1 MKITSLF
8 VLSLCFINEICGLN
22 QPFSLGNRAKI
33 VRSNLADL
41 YKGIESKTVDT
52 IAISDDLDEI
62 YYRVNPLTFTDSN
75 GNRVLQSDD
84 EVETMGVVHVAKSNP
99 LLTDRILDYSQNH
112 QVYTTFVE
120 VPHNPIQTVLSEG
133 FQIVSSLFPLF
144 FVYILIR
151 SFFVGMGGAGGNFGG
166 PMGQGLRSPLNP
178 VGKKE
183 DRESMKKA
191 NVSLSSWAG
200 SQEVFEEC
208 TEIVSF
214 LKNSTQYEAVGAEI
228 PKGVLLEGPPGTGKT
243 LLAKALA
250 SEANANFFSV
260 SGSEFIELYVGLG
273 AAKVRNL
280 FEKARAQRPSIIF
293 IDEIDAIGK
302 QRGSNNGNFGGN
314 DEREQTLNQILA
326 EMDGFTDN
334 RGVIVVAATNRRD
347 ILDAA
352 LLRPGRFD
360 RILSIP
366 LPDKK
371 SRRAILGVHVRN
383 KTMESPIDYEFLAEA
398 TAGFSGAQI
407 KNLINEGAIY
417 AARSGNRTISQANLE
432 DALEKTVIGI
442 AKKTDERSETIRRRV
457 AVHETGHA
465 LLAKYFSENFILKKV
480 TIQATYEGAGGYTLF
495 NQNPEVV
502 EGGLYTKE
510 MLCQNLIIA
519 MGGKAAENI
528 YYGPDKMSL
537 GAIQDLK
544 QANSLARNMVEKY
557 GMGGRHW
564 SVFYKTDTYSDIGD
578 AFNSYSEVTKEAI
591 DDGVSEL
598 VYNAYCRAIHLLKE
612 NRNATDT
619 LIEQLLE
626 KTTVAGD
633 DVNL

>member
-1 MKITSLF
+1 MKIIGLF
-8 VLSLCFINEICGLN
+8 VLSLCFISEICGLN

-33 VRSNLADL
+33 VRSNLADI

-62 YYRVNPLTFTDSN
+62 YYRVNPITFTDSN

-99 LLTDRILDYSQNH
+99 LLTDRILDYSQSH

-120 VPHNPIQTVLSEG
+120 VQHNPIQTVLSEG

-151 SFFVGMGGAGGNFGG
+151 SFFVGAGGNLG
-166 PMGQGLRSPLNP
+166 PMGQGLRSPLKP

-191 NVSLSSWAG
+191 NISLSSWAG

-208 TEIVSF
+208 AEIVSF
-214 LKNSTQYEAVGAEI
+214 LRNVTQYEAVGAEV

-250 SEANANFFSV
+250 SEADANFFSV

-273 AAKVRNL
+273 AAKVRDL
-280 FEKARAQRPSIIF
+280 FEKARTQKPSIIF

-302 QRGSNNGNFGGN
+302 QRGSSNGNFGGN

-383 KTMESPIDYEFLAEA
+383 KTIESAIDYEFLAEA

-442 AKKTDERSETIRRRV
+442 AKKTDERSDTIRRRV

-519 MGGKAAENI
+519 LGGKAAENI

-564 SVFYKTDTYSDIGD
+564 AVFYKTDTYSDIGE

-598 VYNAYCRAIHLLKE
+598 VYNAYCRAIHILKE

-619 LIEQLLE
+619 LVEQLLA